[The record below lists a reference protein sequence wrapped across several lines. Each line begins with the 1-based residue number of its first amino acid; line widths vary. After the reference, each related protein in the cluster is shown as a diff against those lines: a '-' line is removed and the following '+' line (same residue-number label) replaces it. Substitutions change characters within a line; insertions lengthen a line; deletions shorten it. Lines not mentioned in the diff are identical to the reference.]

1 MNNRIIIN
9 PNHIL
14 SYDFTSV
21 GTYKLLLYIFT
32 YYDFEIKKVKLE
44 YKEIK
49 DILKVSN
56 KTFKNN
62 IEELISKNI
71 IVKINGYK
79 YWYKLNNVKYGK

>member
-14 SYDFTSV
+14 SYDFASV
-21 GTYKLLLYIFT
+21 GSYKLLLYIFT

>member
-14 SYDFTSV
+14 SYDFVSI
-21 GTYKLLLYIFT
+21 GSYKLLLYIFA

-49 DILKVSN
+49 DILKVSH

-62 IEELISKNI
+62 ITELISKDI
-71 IVKINGYK
+71 LVKINGYK
-79 YWYKLNNVKYGK
+79 NWYKLNNVKYGK